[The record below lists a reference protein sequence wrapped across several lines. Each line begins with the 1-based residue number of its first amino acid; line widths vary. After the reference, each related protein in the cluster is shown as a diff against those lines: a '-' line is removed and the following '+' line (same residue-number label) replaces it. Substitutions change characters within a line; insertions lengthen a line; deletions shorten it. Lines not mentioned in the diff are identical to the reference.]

1 MAKEKNEAVLDASAD
16 HLPEHGPIDDEG
28 REVLLS
34 LKHVDINFGK
44 GENVVRAV
52 QDVSFDVYKGETF
65 RSWASPAPARPQ

>member
-34 LKHVDINFGK
+34 LKHVDK
-44 GENVVRAV
+44 TSARARTSSA
-52 QDVSFDVYKGETF
+52 QCRTLALTYTRARPF